1 MAPTDKFSLLLE
13 KNMVL
18 YGMTASDGS
27 GTQNPDGTKFLKYM
41 Q

>member
-18 YGMTASDGS
+18 YGMTASDES
-27 GTQNPDGTKFLKYM
+27 GTQNSDGTKFLKYI
-41 Q
+41 